1 MQKLLILL
9 LVMSM
14 SILMQIKAL
23 EMCISSLK
31 LIYFLKHA
39 LQKPYYHLM
48 EWQLTLF
55 TLLGLPCSW
64 VDIKWTF
71 NLFQKMDPL
80 FPQSKDAH
88 FM

>member
-1 MQKLLILL
+1 MQQLLILL

-23 EMCISSLK
+23 EMCINSLKPIYSLK
-31 LIYFLKHA
+31 LA
-39 LQKPYYHLM
+39 LQKPCYHLM

-64 VDIKWTF
+64 VDIKCTS

-80 FPQSKDAH
+80 LPHNKDTH